1 MLLFMFVCHVKFEN
15 LSTEEKKYGF
25 KHIEICVNIFEIWP
39 FLNDKKNEKVL
50 YNLILLYIG
59 FNSYFILCEKEGHC
73 LIWEK

>member
-39 FLNDKKNEKVL
+39 FLNDKKKWKNIIQ
-50 YNLILLYIG
+50 Y
-59 FNSYFILCEKEGHC
+59 YFAIHR
-73 LIWEK
+73 I

>member
-39 FLNDKKNEKVL
+39 FLNDKIKMKK
-50 YNLILLYIG
+50 YYTILFCYT
-59 FNSYFILCEKEGHC
+59 
-73 LIWEK
+73 